1 MWRNETAHAGRHPGY
16 LFTITVSQSEKCCLT
31 IKEKAKVCLLLP
43 LQSLRFFSTASQSN
57 IINSKNIFLA
67 AVGWQECKIIC
78 VFTACTKWTQF
89 IWKPSP
95 TKRTRLNYH
104 IYAGSTILKFLH
116 SVSHRKRKITWTI
129 SPKSSDT
136 TIYFGFHFTLL
147 LSINLPKL
155 AEVKSLCKTD
165 QK

>member
-16 LFTITVSQSEKCCLT
+16 LFTIIVSQSEKCCLT
-31 IKEKAKVCLLLP
+31 IKKKMQTVKVCLLLP
-43 LQSLRFFSTASQSN
+43 PQSLWFLSTASQSN

-67 AVGWQECKIIC
+67 AVGLKERKIIC

-104 IYAGSTILKFLH
+104 IYARSTILKFLH
-116 SVSHRKRKITWTI
+116 SVSHRKRKIPEQFLQSPQTQPSI
-129 SPKSSDT
+129 SA
-136 TIYFGFHFTLL
+136 
-147 LSINLPKL
+147 SI
-155 AEVKSLCKTD
+155 SRYC
-165 QK
+165 